1 MLPALCRSDDAPR
14 DELMNRDPEVRPWMS
29 TILDCPGGASE
40 MLYQPCNRRR
50 RSPILHLCPVSSGTF
65 WYLGSFGASN
75 SESMAV

>member
-40 MLYQPCNRRR
+40 MLYQPVTVGGGLPFSICV
-50 RSPILHLCPVSSGTF
+50 LCRLELSGT
-65 WYLGSFGASN
+65 
-75 SESMAV
+75 